1 MIKPNVCVL
10 KTDGTNCDEETSY
23 AFSKAGGKCRIVH
36 LNQLRSDNDELAN
49 YQIIAIPGGFSYG
62 DDIVSGKILA
72 LELTS
77 FLKDQLQEF
86 VAAGKLIIGICN
98 GFQVLVR
105 AGLLPF
111 GDIGNMQ
118 VTLAHNSSGH
128 FECRWVEL
136 WVKDNPCVFTKGIG
150 YAVLQIAHGE
160 GRFYAKKNVLAKI
173 EAENLVVMRY
183 FNNNPNGS
191 LNSIAG
197 ICDPTGR
204 IFGLMPHPE
213 RFVELTQHP
222 NWREIPK
229 DTEPMGLKVFK
240 NAVNFFK

>member
-1 MIKPNVCVL
+1 MIKPNICVL

-136 WVKDNPCVFTKGIG
+136 WVKDNCVFTKGIY
-150 YAVLQIAHGE
+150 YAALQVAHGE
-160 GRFYAKKNVLAKI
+160 GRFYAEKNVLAKI
-173 EAENLVVMRY
+173 ESQKLVAVRY
-183 FNNNPNGS
+183 CSGHNPNGS
-191 LNSIAG
+191 LWDIAG

-222 NWREIPK
+222 NWRELPN
-229 DTEPMGLKVFK
+229 DVEPRGLKIFK